1 MASCTIFTA
10 LTKVGLHITLILP
23 VILSDPKT
31 GMVRDGLRGMRGG
44 LNTGR
49 VFSGSILIG
58 VNTGIPSIMV
68 RNFMNNTIVARAV
81 GGRKDSN
88 AAPLLHPVPKGANEV
103 RLKGSPLK
111 ASSML
116 CSTNNSNSSTSRRSS
131 SNIKMRVRTKKNRKI
146 TNNSKGWNLVDVV
159 PVRTCRSQID
169 RKGATLIT

>member
-1 MASCTIFTA
+1 
-10 LTKVGLHITLILP
+10 
-23 VILSDPKT
+23 
-31 GMVRDGLRGMRGG
+31 MRGG

-68 RNFMNNTIVARAV
+68 RNFMNNTIVARAL

-88 AAPLLHPVPKGANEV
+88 AAPLLHPVPKGANKV

-116 CSTNNSNSSTSRRSS
+116 CSTNNSNKYTSNSS

-159 PVRTCRSQID
+159 PVRACRLQRD
-169 RKGATLIT
+169 RKGAALIAQPLAFSGGVEGT